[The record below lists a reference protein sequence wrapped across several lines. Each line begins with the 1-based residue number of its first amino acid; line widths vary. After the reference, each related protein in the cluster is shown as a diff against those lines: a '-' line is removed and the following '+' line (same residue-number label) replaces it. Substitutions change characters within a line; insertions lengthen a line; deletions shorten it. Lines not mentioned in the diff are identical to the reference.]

1 MDLDSEV
8 GQTTSKILQTA
19 LLIFFIASCRHLKD
33 ENRKKPSLTEVSD
46 ENARISVAS
55 DSVAEKK
62 TIYLTFDD
70 GPNRGTGNVLA
81 IAEEE
86 QIPISMFLIGVQL
99 HGSPGQEANYKRILK
114 NNLIEVANHSY
125 THAHNHFDRFYTK
138 PQEVIDDFARCA
150 DSLHLTNKIVRTPGR
165 NIWRTSRLHFTDMK
179 KSSATADSFYNAG
192 FKAMGWDVEW
202 PFNSHLSLTK
212 TPEEILQRI
221 DSFFAKNITRTPN
234 QLVLLAHDQ
243 TFTDSTDAA
252 SLHTL
257 IKQLKADGRYQFKL
271 ISDYPGV
278 KN

>member
-8 GQTTSKILQTA
+8 GQTTSKILQTV
-19 LLIFFIASCRHLKD
+19 LLIIFITSCRHNKD
-33 ENRKKPSLTEVSD
+33 EPRKKSSLADVSE
-46 ENARISVAS
+46 ENAGILSAADSAS
-55 DSVAEKK
+55 GKK
-62 TIYLTFDD
+62 TISLTFDD
-70 GPNRGTGNVLA
+70 GPNKGTGNVLA

-99 HGSPGQEANYKRILK
+99 HGSPGQEASYRRILK

-138 PQEVIDDFARCA
+138 PQEVINDFARCA
-150 DSLHLTNKIVRTPGR
+150 DSLHLTDKIVRTPGR
-165 NIWRTSRLHFTDMK
+165 NIWRTPRLHFTDMK
-179 KSSATADSFYNAG
+179 KSSAAADSFYNAG
-192 FKAMGWDVEW
+192 FKAMGWDMEW
-202 PFNSHLSLTK
+202 PFDNHLSLTK
-212 TPEEILQRI
+212 TSTEILQRI
-221 DSFFAKNITRTPN
+221 DSFFTKNITRTPN

-243 TFTDSTDAA
+243 TFADSTDAA

-271 ISDYPGV
+271 ISAYPGL